1 VNTVLCPTKGIWKAV
16 VQQVKLQLEESSKI
30 WVCKISLLN
39 RKNQLGFAEKVV
51 CEKREQGT
59 GNRVKR
65 QYFVIMFKIMAYFLC
80 IASFPKFFG
89 LDFAY

>member
-1 VNTVLCPTKGIWKAV
+1 MIKYNRNILFI
-16 VQQVKLQLEESSKI
+16 
-30 WVCKISLLN
+30 KISGSTILVMLN
-39 RKNQLGFAEKVV
+39 NQSERGN
-51 CEKREQGT
+51 REQGT

-89 LDFAY
+89 LDCAY

>member
-1 VNTVLCPTKGIWKAV
+1 MLNNQSERGNWELGIGNGEW
-16 VQQVKLQLEESSKI
+16 
-30 WVCKISLLN
+30 
-39 RKNQLGFAEKVV
+39 GM
-51 CEKREQGT
+51 

-65 QYFVIMFKIMAYFLC
+65 QYFVIMFKIMSYFLC

>member
-1 VNTVLCPTKGIWKAV
+1 MKGLISEHFLMFWRKNAHLAVLILIIKSIKSIKNLGSTVLV
-16 VQQVKLQLEESSKI
+16 M
-30 WVCKISLLN
+30 LN
-39 RKNQLGFAEKVV
+39 NHSERGN
-51 CEKREQGT
+51 REQGT
-59 GNRVKR
+59 GNREKR

>member
-1 VNTVLCPTKGIWKAV
+1 MILIVFIRDIGSTVLV
-16 VQQVKLQLEESSKI
+16 M
-30 WVCKISLLN
+30 LN
-39 RKNQLGFAEKVV
+39 NQSERGNREQ
-51 CEKREQGT
+51 EGTGRNREQGT